1 MANGQP
7 QNGTVANGSTVNT
20 NAGSAQTN
28 QLQPLQAQQQVISK
42 VFSPPIS
49 SQTYKIRDVISSKIP
64 IILAI
69 SLGDANASSTPVSRF
84 LDAT

>member
-49 SQTYKIRDVISSKIP
+49 SQRYKNKI
-64 IILAI
+64 LM
-69 SLGDANASSTPVSRF
+69 
-84 LDAT
+84 

>member
-7 QNGTVANGSTVNT
+7 QNGTVANGSTANT

-42 VFSPPIS
+42 VFSPPMS
-49 SQTYKIRDVISSKIP
+49 SQTYNKYILPMVDNSCYSIRRCQCLLNP
-64 IILAI
+64 
-69 SLGDANASSTPVSRF
+69 R
-84 LDAT
+84 

>member
-49 SQTYKIRDVISSKIP
+49 SQSYKKISSKIP

>member
-42 VFSPPIS
+42 MISLLMS
-49 SQTYKIRDVISSKIP
+49 SQTYNATIRHTTNFH

-69 SLGDANASSTPVSRF
+69 WLGDANASSTP
-84 LDAT
+84 L

>member
-42 VFSPPIS
+42 VFSLLMS
-49 SQTYKIRDVISSKIP
+49 SQTYKQYIVLRFT
-64 IILAI
+64 
-69 SLGDANASSTPVSRF
+69 TPQIF
-84 LDAT
+84 I

>member
-42 VFSPPIS
+42 VFSLQMS
-49 SQTYKIRDVISSKIP
+49 SQTYKQY
-64 IILAI
+64 ILRFA
-69 SLGDANASSTPVSRF
+69 TPQIF
-84 LDAT
+84 I

>member
-42 VFSPPIS
+42 VFSLLMS
-49 SQTYKIRDVISSKIP
+49 SQTYKTIRHTTNFH

-69 SLGDANASSTPVSRF
+69 WLGDVNASSTPLSRF

>member
-42 VFSPPIS
+42 VLGPPIS
-49 SQTYKIRDVISSKIP
+49 SQSYKK
-64 IILAI
+64 
-69 SLGDANASSTPVSRF
+69 
-84 LDAT
+84 

>member
-42 VFSPPIS
+42 VFSLLMS
-49 SQTYKIRDVISSKIP
+49 SQTYIVQRF
-64 IILAI
+64 A
-69 SLGDANASSTPVSRF
+69 TPQIF
-84 LDAT
+84 I